1 MGRSAYV
8 HPAGVSGSWVEQ
20 SRERT
25 QGRGSLSEFLP
36 HGDTGLQRGARQPC
50 PGAKGGT
57 HAQNELGVPEHGL
70 GQAGASPGLRGAR
83 EDAGQRGQRRGRLA
97 GALESVDE
105 DAGHQRSLEGR
116 WRRAGSAVQ
125 IECCSGVQVGNET
138 LRVEI
143 RRREHSL
150 ERRVIA
156 CLR

>member
-1 MGRSAYV
+1 M
-8 HPAGVSGSWVEQ
+8 
-20 SRERT
+20 
-25 QGRGSLSEFLP
+25 
-36 HGDTGLQRGARQPC
+36 
-50 PGAKGGT
+50 
-57 HAQNELGVPEHGL
+57 

-83 EDAGQRGQRRGRLA
+83 EDAGQRGQRRGWLA

-125 IECCSGVQVGNET
+125 IECSAGVQIGNET

>member
-1 MGRSAYV
+1 MNFSRTGTLGCGGEPSS
-8 HPAGVSGSWVEQ
+8 PA
-20 SRERT
+20 
-25 QGRGSLSEFLP
+25 P
-36 HGDTGLQRGARQPC
+36 GAR
-50 PGAKGGT
+50 GGT
-57 HAQNELGVPEHGL
+57 HAQAELGVPEHGL

-83 EDAGQRGQRRGRLA
+83 EDAGQRGQRRGRLT

-105 DAGHQRSLEGR
+105 DAGYQRSLEGR

-125 IECCSGVQVGNET
+125 IECGAGVQIGNET